1 MYLSKKEGYEIIRFI
16 ERGDCCHASLDYVE
30 GITLYDWVNKHQEI
44 DKQVLDKWLKEL
56 YQQLVF
62 FHRQKGMPEYGK
74 LTPYNIVVMRK
85 NQIAL
90 MANKESNH
98 VRSLDKFFSINSV
111 EQNVDVYC
119 FGKIIQYIMAHIQ
132 CKPRL
137 TILEEFKLQRLV
149 KRCLETNPKIQ
160 CRDILTIHSNFKQ
173 NLKWNKKLGVIIA
186 VIFLIIGIL
195 GLGRG
200 NIFSKED
207 DKTTEKMHTKIDKV
221 PVTEDER
228 TKEKEELEDIL
239 STAGID
245 YFLEV
250 EDYKKSVLC
259 LKNADIQEKKVQFF
273 LKLAEYMS
281 GDKTATDLQILGENL
296 NQEYVKEAT
305 GGIKEVIALLRVYN
319 EIKQGEK
326 SFEIL
331 NFTEKDDILAQRES
345 LSRKLRVEFEKYR
358 AKAFEETEKWK
369 EAGEAYSALC
379 KENQK
384 LEEEAGEFQKKSFEM
399 NIRYLEK
406 KWNDEFTDE
415 EKKIGDIKQLITQN
429 TNIIGYDIFQNFIKE
444 NKIHVE
450 QGKIWIGESQQ
461 AP

>member
-250 EDYKKSVLC
+250 EDYKKSILC

-384 LEEEAGEFQKKSFEM
+384 LEEEAREFQKKSFEM

>member
-358 AKAFEETEKWK
+358 AIAFEETEKWK

>member
-296 NQEYVKEAT
+296 NQEYVKEVT

-331 NFTEKDDILAQRES
+331 NFIEKDDILAQRES

-358 AKAFEETEKWK
+358 AIAFEETEKWK

-384 LEEEAGEFQKKSFEM
+384 LEEEAEEFQKKSFEM

>member
-1 MYLSKKEGYEIIRFI
+1 MSKKEGYEIIRFI

-358 AKAFEETEKWK
+358 AIAFEETEKWK

>member
-56 YQQLVF
+56 YQQLVL

-281 GDKTATDLQILGENL
+281 GDKTSTDLQILGENL
-296 NQEYVKEAT
+296 NQEYVKEVT

-358 AKAFEETEKWK
+358 AIAFEETEKWK

>member
-186 VIFLIIGIL
+186 VIFFIIGIL

-207 DKTTEKMHTKIDKV
+207 DKTTEKMYTKIDKV

-296 NQEYVKEAT
+296 NQEYVKEPT

-358 AKAFEETEKWK
+358 AIAFEETEKWK

-379 KENQK
+379 KEKQK
-384 LEEEAGEFQKKSFEM
+384 LEEEAEEFQKKSFEM

-429 TNIIGYDIFQNFIKE
+429 PNIIGYDIFQNFIKE

>member
-358 AKAFEETEKWK
+358 AIAFEETEKWQ
-369 EAGEAYSALC
+369 EAVEAYSALC

>member
-239 STAGID
+239 SAAGID

-250 EDYKKSVLC
+250 EDYKKSILC

-281 GDKTATDLQILGENL
+281 GDKTATDLQILEENL
-296 NQEYVKEAT
+296 NQEYVKEVT

-358 AKAFEETEKWK
+358 AIAFEETEKWK

>member
-281 GDKTATDLQILGENL
+281 GDKTATDLQLLGENL
-296 NQEYVKEAT
+296 NQEYVKEVT

-358 AKAFEETEKWK
+358 AIAFEETEKWK

>member
-1 MYLSKKEGYEIIRFI
+1 MSKKEGYEIIRFI

-173 NLKWNKKLGVIIA
+173 NLKRNKKLGVIIA

-296 NQEYVKEAT
+296 NQEYVKEVT

-358 AKAFEETEKWK
+358 AIAFEETEKWK

>member
-160 CRDILTIHSNFKQ
+160 CRDILTIHSNLKQ

-296 NQEYVKEAT
+296 NQEYVKEVT

-358 AKAFEETEKWK
+358 AIAFEETEKWK

>member
-1 MYLSKKEGYEIIRFI
+1 MSKKEGYEIIRFI

-44 DKQVLDKWLKEL
+44 DKQILDKWLKEL

-200 NIFSKED
+200 NIFPKED

-239 STAGID
+239 SAAGID

-296 NQEYVKEAT
+296 NQEYVKEVT

-358 AKAFEETEKWK
+358 AIAFEETEKWK

>member
-16 ERGDCCHASLDYVE
+16 ERGDCCHVSLDYVE

-296 NQEYVKEAT
+296 NQEYVKEVT

-358 AKAFEETEKWK
+358 AIAFEETEKWK

>member
-16 ERGDCCHASLDYVE
+16 ERGDCCHVSLDYVE

-296 NQEYVKEAT
+296 NQEYVKEVT

-358 AKAFEETEKWK
+358 AIAFEETEKWK

-384 LEEEAGEFQKKSFEM
+384 LEEEAREFQKKSFEM

>member
-30 GITLYDWVNKHQEI
+30 GIILYDWVNRHQEI

-56 YQQLVF
+56 YQQLVL

-74 LTPYNIVVMRK
+74 LTPYNIVIMRK

-98 VRSLDKFFSINSV
+98 VRSLDKFFSINNV

-149 KRCLETNPKIQ
+149 KRCLETNPKNQ

-186 VIFLIIGIL
+186 VIFFIIGIL

-207 DKTTEKMHTKIDKV
+207 DKTTESMHAEIDKV
-221 PVTEDER
+221 SVIEDER
-228 TKEKEELEDIL
+228 MNEKEELEDIL
-239 STAGID
+239 STVGID
-245 YFLEV
+245 YFLEA

-259 LKNADIQEKKVQFF
+259 LKNADIQEKKVKFY
-273 LKLAEYMS
+273 LKLAEYMT
-281 GDKTATDLQILGENL
+281 GDKTTTDLQILGKNL
-296 NQEYVKEAT
+296 EQEHVEEMT
-305 GGIKEVIALLRVYN
+305 GGIKEVIALLRVYD
-319 EIKQGEK
+319 EIRQGEK

-331 NFTEKDDILAQRES
+331 NFIEREDILAQRES

-358 AKAFEETEKWK
+358 AIAFEEKEKWK
-369 EAGEAYSALC
+369 EAGEAYTDLC
-379 KENQK
+379 KANQK
-384 LEEEAGEFQKKSFEM
+384 LEEDAEEFQKKSFEM
-399 NIRYLEK
+399 NIKYLEK

-415 EKKIGDIKQLITQN
+415 EKKVGDIKQLITQN
-429 TNIIGYDIFQNFIKE
+429 PNIIEYDIFQNFIKE
-444 NKIHVE
+444 KKIHVE
-450 QGKIWIGESQQ
+450 QGKIWIEESQQ
-461 AP
+461 LP

>member
-296 NQEYVKEAT
+296 NQEYVKEVT

-358 AKAFEETEKWK
+358 AIAFEETEKWK
-369 EAGEAYSALC
+369 EAGEAYSTLC

-384 LEEEAGEFQKKSFEM
+384 LEEEAREFQKKSFEM

>member
-1 MYLSKKEGYEIIRFI
+1 M
-16 ERGDCCHASLDYVE
+16 
-30 GITLYDWVNKHQEI
+30 
-44 DKQVLDKWLKEL
+44 
-56 YQQLVF
+56 
-62 FHRQKGMPEYGK
+62 
-74 LTPYNIVVMRK
+74 
-85 NQIAL
+85 
-90 MANKESNH
+90 
-98 VRSLDKFFSINSV
+98 
-111 EQNVDVYC
+111 
-119 FGKIIQYIMAHIQ
+119 
-132 CKPRL
+132 
-137 TILEEFKLQRLV
+137 
-149 KRCLETNPKIQ
+149 
-160 CRDILTIHSNFKQ
+160 
-173 NLKWNKKLGVIIA
+173 
-186 VIFLIIGIL
+186 

-296 NQEYVKEAT
+296 NQEYVKEVT

-358 AKAFEETEKWK
+358 AIAFEETEKWK

>member
-1 MYLSKKEGYEIIRFI
+1 MSKKEGYEIIRFI

-44 DKQVLDKWLKEL
+44 DKQILDKWLKEL

-173 NLKWNKKLGVIIA
+173 NLKWNKKLAVIIA

-200 NIFSKED
+200 NIFPKED

-228 TKEKEELEDIL
+228 RKEKEELEDIL
-239 STAGID
+239 SAAGID

-250 EDYKKSVLC
+250 EDYKKSILC

-281 GDKTATDLQILGENL
+281 GDKTATDLQILEENL
-296 NQEYVKEAT
+296 NQEYVKEVT

-358 AKAFEETEKWK
+358 AIAFEETEKWK

>member
-239 STAGID
+239 SAAGID

-250 EDYKKSVLC
+250 EDYKKSILC

-281 GDKTATDLQILGENL
+281 GDKTATDLQILEENL
-296 NQEYVKEAT
+296 NQEYVKEVT

-358 AKAFEETEKWK
+358 AIAFEETEKWK

-384 LEEEAGEFQKKSFEM
+384 LEEEAREFQKKSFEM

>member
-44 DKQVLDKWLKEL
+44 DKQILDKWLKEL

-173 NLKWNKKLGVIIA
+173 NLKWNKKLAVIIA

-200 NIFSKED
+200 NIFPKED

-239 STAGID
+239 SAAGID

-250 EDYKKSVLC
+250 EDYKKSILC

-281 GDKTATDLQILGENL
+281 GDKTATDLQILEENL
-296 NQEYVKEAT
+296 NQEYVKEVT

-358 AKAFEETEKWK
+358 AIAFEETEKWK

>member
-1 MYLSKKEGYEIIRFI
+1 MTKKEGYEIIRFI

-296 NQEYVKEAT
+296 NQEYVKEVT

-358 AKAFEETEKWK
+358 AIAFEETEKWK

>member
-173 NLKWNKKLGVIIA
+173 NLKWNKKLAVIIA

-296 NQEYVKEAT
+296 NQEYVKEVT

-358 AKAFEETEKWK
+358 AIAFEETEKWK

-384 LEEEAGEFQKKSFEM
+384 LEEEAREFQKKSFEM

>member
-296 NQEYVKEAT
+296 NQEYVKEVT

-358 AKAFEETEKWK
+358 AIAFEETEKWK

>member
-239 STAGID
+239 SAAGID

-358 AKAFEETEKWK
+358 AIAFEETEKWK

>member
-331 NFTEKDDILAQRES
+331 NFTEKDGILAQRES

-358 AKAFEETEKWK
+358 AIAFEETEKWK

>member
-1 MYLSKKEGYEIIRFI
+1 MYLTKKEGYEIIRFI

-296 NQEYVKEAT
+296 NQEYVKEVT

-358 AKAFEETEKWK
+358 AIAFEETEKWK

>member
-207 DKTTEKMHTKIDKV
+207 DKTTEKMYTKIDKV

-296 NQEYVKEAT
+296 NQEYVKEVT

-358 AKAFEETEKWK
+358 AIAFEETEKWK

-384 LEEEAGEFQKKSFEM
+384 LEEEAEEFQKKSFEM

>member
-85 NQIAL
+85 NQIVL

-358 AKAFEETEKWK
+358 AIAFEETEKWK

>member
-1 MYLSKKEGYEIIRFI
+1 MSKKEGYEIIRFI

-173 NLKWNKKLGVIIA
+173 NLKWNKKLAVIIA

-281 GDKTATDLQILGENL
+281 GDKTATDLQILEENL

-358 AKAFEETEKWK
+358 AIAFEETEKWK

>member
-259 LKNADIQEKKVQFF
+259 LKYADIQEKKVQFF

-345 LSRKLRVEFEKYR
+345 LSRNLRVVLEKYR
-358 AKAFEETEKWK
+358 AIAFEETEKWK

>member
-250 EDYKKSVLC
+250 EDYKKSILC

-358 AKAFEETEKWK
+358 AIAFEETEKWK

>member
-1 MYLSKKEGYEIIRFI
+1 MSKKEGYEIIRFI

-250 EDYKKSVLC
+250 EDYKKSILC

-358 AKAFEETEKWK
+358 AIAFEETEKWK

>member
-281 GDKTATDLQILGENL
+281 GDKTATDLQILEENL
-296 NQEYVKEAT
+296 NQEYVKEVT

-358 AKAFEETEKWK
+358 AIAFEETEKWK

>member
-44 DKQVLDKWLKEL
+44 DKQILDKWLKEL

-173 NLKWNKKLGVIIA
+173 NLKWNKKLAVIIA

-239 STAGID
+239 SAAGID

-250 EDYKKSVLC
+250 EDYKKSILC

-281 GDKTATDLQILGENL
+281 GDKTATDLQILEENL
-296 NQEYVKEAT
+296 NQEYVKEVT

-358 AKAFEETEKWK
+358 AIAFEETEKWK

>member
-90 MANKESNH
+90 MANKESDH

-119 FGKIIQYIMAHIQ
+119 FGKIIQYIMAHLQ

-259 LKNADIQEKKVQFF
+259 LKNADIQEKKVQFY

-358 AKAFEETEKWK
+358 AIAFEETEKWK

-384 LEEEAGEFQKKSFEM
+384 LEEEAEEFQKKSFEM

-429 TNIIGYDIFQNFIKE
+429 PNIIGYDIFQNFIKE

>member
-98 VRSLDKFFSINSV
+98 VRALDKFFSINSV

-200 NIFSKED
+200 NIFSKEN

-221 PVTEDER
+221 SVTEDER

-239 STAGID
+239 SAAGID

-281 GDKTATDLQILGENL
+281 GDKTATDLQILGESL
-296 NQEYVKEAT
+296 NQEYVKEVM

-358 AKAFEETEKWK
+358 AIAFEETEKWK

-450 QGKIWIGESQQ
+450 QGKIWIGESQ
-461 AP
+461 

>member
-56 YQQLVF
+56 YQQLVL

-259 LKNADIQEKKVQFF
+259 LKNADIQEKKVQFY

-296 NQEYVKEAT
+296 TQEYVKEAT

-345 LSRKLRVEFEKYR
+345 LSGKLRVEFEKYR
-358 AKAFEETEKWK
+358 AIAFEETEKWK

-384 LEEEAGEFQKKSFEM
+384 LEEEAEEFQKKSFEM

-429 TNIIGYDIFQNFIKE
+429 PNIIGYDIFQNFIKE

-450 QGKIWIGESQQ
+450 QGEIWIGESQQ

>member
-200 NIFSKED
+200 NIFPKED

-358 AKAFEETEKWK
+358 AIAFEETEKWK

>member
-296 NQEYVKEAT
+296 NQDHVKEVT

-358 AKAFEETEKWK
+358 AIAFEETEKWK

-384 LEEEAGEFQKKSFEM
+384 LEEEAREFQKKSFEM

>member
-296 NQEYVKEAT
+296 NQEYVKEVT

-358 AKAFEETEKWK
+358 AIAFEETEKWK

-384 LEEEAGEFQKKSFEM
+384 LEEEAREFQKKSFEM